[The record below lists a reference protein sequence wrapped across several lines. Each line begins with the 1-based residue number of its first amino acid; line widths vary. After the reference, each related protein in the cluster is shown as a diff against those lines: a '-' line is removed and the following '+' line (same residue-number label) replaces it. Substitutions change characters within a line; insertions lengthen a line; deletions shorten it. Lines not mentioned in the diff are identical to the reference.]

1 MKRRM
6 LVFLLCAV
14 LLISIPVVFAD
25 SSAAEVY
32 SKITVGGSIASEC
45 NLDEVFSMSIYIKDA
60 ADLHNITLPIIY
72 DASKVALLDKNGNE
86 VGASTALTD
95 ILTINPLFEL
105 HRNDQYPIFDL
116 STGFNKL
123 WLRSVSGE
131 TVQLNNSETL
141 LCTFNFR
148 AKAAGT
154 FETTVAISSGFSPSY
169 PAVSVTGQFDDTT
182 PWGIGFY
189 NSDGGESPIPHDP
202 PFTPATFEIKQS
214 KSDAPL
220 VVQVLSDD
228 STVAVGGLVP
238 GAAVTLY
245 NSSHAVIGSGFANGD
260 GVFALTGVTTT
271 GGVLASQTEPNKL
284 ESDKTASTTS
294 PSTLILVSLEPNNVI
309 TVPYGMAQSAI
320 TMPSKIFGDIGV
332 DVNNSGKVFI
342 LSTHVQMNLQTSW
355 ACNNPSYDGNTAR
368 TYDFF
373 ASPDLP
379 TGVLNPKNLQ
389 AKQQV
394 VVQPAS
400 IPGGPSGPGEV
411 IYVPVPVPV
420 DNGNGNGHVGPGLL
434 NEDDHYRYLIGYEDG
449 TIRPN
454 NSITRE
460 EVTAIFYR
468 LLTEEART
476 KYGTKVHSFPDVP
489 IDIWSLGE
497 IGTMANL
504 GVIRGRGDGFFYPKE
519 AITRAEFVAIA
530 TRFDVLIENPTHGFS
545 DIAGHWAEDYIASA
559 YQIGWVDGYEDGTFR
574 PDDLITR
581 SEVAKLINRVLK
593 RRVDQVGLMT
603 SIAPKWSDL
612 PVEHWGY
619 YELMEATTSHDYERR
634 YDNRVMENWT
644 GRVDDIYFAT
654 THLPTPSPEQLP
666 VYQPSPVTKPQ
677 ATTSQPVA
685 TPQPTPAQS
694 TTAGYVQH
702 KVVSGDSLLA
712 LAARYGTT
720 VNAIKQLNGL
730 TSDTIKIGQTLKIP
744 QSSAAETAEV
754 SYVLHK
760 VVSGDSLLALAAKY
774 GTTAKAIKQL
784 NGLTSDTIKIGQTLK
799 IPQ

>member
-1 MKRRM
+1 MRRRI
-6 LVFLLCAV
+6 LALLLCAV
-14 LLISIPVVFAD
+14 LLLGIPIVFAD
-25 SSAAEVY
+25 SSAAAVY
-32 SKITVGGSIASEC
+32 SKMTVSGSPASEC
-45 NLDEVFSMSIYIKDA
+45 ILDEVFSMSIYIKG
-60 ADLHNITLPIIY
+60 ADDLDNITLPIVY
-72 DASKVALLDKNGNE
+72 DASKVVLLDKYGNE
-86 VGASTALTD
+86 VSASTDPQDVLE
-95 ILTINPLFEL
+95 INPPFEL
-105 HRNDQYPIFDL
+105 LSNGIYPEFDL
-116 STGFNKL
+116 TSGFNRIML
-123 WLRSVSGE
+123 WAPSGN
-131 TVQLNNSETL
+131 VVLNGNETL
-141 LCTFNFR
+141 LCTFKFR
-148 AKAAGT
+148 A
-154 FETTVAISSGFSPSY
+154 VD
-169 PAVSVTGQFDDTT
+169 TGSFVCKIATNADPQHDPTSQY
-182 PWGIGFY
+182 GIEFY
-189 NSDGGESPIPHDP
+189 NKDGTEDGWGAPIPHFP
-202 PFTPATFEIKQS
+202 PFTPATFEIKQN
-214 KSDAPL
+214 KSAPPL
-220 VVQVLSDD
+220 VVQVLSDNT
-228 STVAVGGLVP
+228 TVAVGGLVP

-245 NSSHAVIGSGFANGD
+245 NSSNAVIGSGFANGD

-284 ESDKTASTTS
+284 ESDKTPSTTS

-309 TVPYGMAQSAI
+309 TVPYGTAQSAI

-342 LSTHVQMNLQTSW
+342 LSTHVQMNLSTSW
-355 ACNNPSYDGNTAR
+355 TCNNPSYDGDTAR

-373 ASPDLP
+373 ASPALP
-379 TGVLNPKNLQ
+379 AGVSNPKNLQ

-468 LLTEEART
+468 LLTAEART

-603 SIAPKWSDL
+603 SIAPKWPDL

-644 GRVDDIYFAT
+644 GRANDINFST

-677 ATTSQPVA
+677 ATTLQPVA
-685 TPQPTPAQS
+685 TPQS
-694 TTAGYVQH
+694 TTGSVQH

-744 QSSAAETAEV
+744 QPSAAETAEV
-754 SYVLHK
+754 GYVLHK

-774 GTTAKAIKQL
+774 GTTVNAIKQL